1 MELTNLVKLF
11 FSLKFVQIA
20 VVAITLGF
28 LSVGIYGVSQIKV
41 TFDPFKLL
49 DQSGYLS
56 KFFEVYHEGD

>member
-1 MELTNLVKLF
+1 MELTDLVKLL